1 METELFHRY
10 TLPEAEFLARLGL
23 GPGTIKQITVR
34 YGGPAMIHVE
44 VRPVPAA

>member
-23 GPGTIKQITVR
+23 GPGTIKHITVQ
-34 YGGPAMIHVE
+34 YGEPPKIIVE